1 MRLNF
6 ELGVLVESE
15 AFAGEVE
22 AMLEADLDRC
32 VEAQVGEFA
41 DKPLTFR
48 LLARL
53 ARLFAPIL

>member
-6 ELGVLVESE
+6 ELGLLVESR

-22 AMLEADLDRC
+22 AMLERDFAASNEVHESDLERRD
-32 VEAQVGEFA
+32 F
-41 DKPLTFR
+41 LFR
-48 LLARL
+48 LKARA